1 MFASDN
7 SLSLSQLNTLVK
19 AALNECFVQ
28 SIWLR
33 AELSDVKAYQS
44 GHCYFEFIEKD
55 DAGQTIIAR
64 APGRIWANVFRTLRP
79 YFERETG
86 QLFTSGI
93 KVLVRVTIDFHPL
106 YGFSLNVLE
115 IDPSFTIGDIVKKRR
130 EILAKLEKEGL
141 VDLNKRRTLPPV
153 PQRIAVI
160 SSESAAGYEDF
171 LNQLYHNPFNYKFYV
186 KLFPALMQGLQVEE
200 TMLRSF
206 ERIASNKECFDVVV
220 VIRGGGATSD
230 LNCFDSYLLAAAV
243 AKCEL
248 PVITGIG
255 HERDSSVLD
264 EVAYAR
270 VKTPTAAAE
279 FLVNA
284 IQTAESA
291 LFSDID
297 FLKREALN
305 QIERQK
311 QRIVQWQWKIPQ
323 AAQQRM
329 HDDKARLERIALR
342 IESASKHR
350 FQSETLQLNRYKEQL
365 KSALINTLS
374 KKSQELTLKEKIVEL
389 SSPNHIMEKGYVFV
403 TQNNKLVKKAALF
416 DDTAETVVHFIDGE
430 KTINNK
436 TK

>member
-1 MFASDN
+1 MFSSDN

-55 DAGQTIIAR
+55 ESGQTIVAR

-115 IDPSFTIGDIVKKRR
+115 IDPSFTIGDMVKKRR
-130 EILAKLEKEGL
+130 EILARLEVEGL
-141 VDLNKRRTLPPV
+141 IDQNKKQLLSPV

-171 LNQLYHNPFNYKFYV
+171 LNQLYNNAFGYKFYV
-186 KLFPALMQGLQVEE
+186 KLFPALMQGQQVEE
-200 TMLRSF
+200 TMLRAFGRVS
-206 ERIASNKECFDVVV
+206 ANKDCFDVVV

-230 LNCFDSYLLAAAV
+230 LNCFDNYPLAAAV
-243 AKCEL
+243 ATCTL

-255 HERDSSVLD
+255 HERDTSVLD

-279 FLVNA
+279 FLINA
-284 IQTAESA
+284 IQASEVA
-291 LFSDID
+291 LLADID
-297 FLKREALN
+297 FLKRETHNL
-305 QIERQK
+305 IERQK
-311 QRIVQWQWKIPQ
+311 QRIVQWQWRIPQ
-323 AAQQRM
+323 TAQQRM
-329 HDDKARLERIALR
+329 HTEKAKLSQYGVL
-342 IESASKHR
+342 IESASKSR
-350 FQSETLQLNRYKEQL
+350 VRQEMIQINGYKEQL
-365 KSALINTLS
+365 KSALIHIVS
-374 KKSQELTLKEKIVEL
+374 KKNQELALKEKIVEL
-389 SSPNHIMEKGYVFV
+389 SSPDHIMEKGYAFV
-403 TQNNKLVKKAALF
+403 TQNNKLVKKAAFF
-416 DDTAETVVHFIDGE
+416 DDSEVAVVHFIDGE

-436 TK
+436 PK